1 MREKTKRLEKSNF
14 SSADAM
20 AHKVDEGYGRKP
32 RLYMW
37 WVLHRS
43 LGLFA

>member
-20 AHKVDEGYGRKP
+20 AHKGDEGYGRKP
-32 RLYMW
+32 WLYMR
-37 WVLHRS
+37 WVLHRG